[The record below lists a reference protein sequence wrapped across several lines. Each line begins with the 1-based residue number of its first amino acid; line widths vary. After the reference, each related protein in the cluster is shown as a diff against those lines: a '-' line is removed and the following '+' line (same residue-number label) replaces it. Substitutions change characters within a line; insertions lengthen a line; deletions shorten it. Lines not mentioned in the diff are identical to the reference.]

1 VGCHRVY
8 RTVGKQAINS
18 GVHVLFFFLVQG
30 EKSESSKGGPCRQV
44 GSSEAERDVT
54 FPVGGAG
61 LGWEEVELEEGEW
74 GRRGLERWTEV
85 MSHWAFDAVLED

>member
-1 VGCHRVY
+1 M
-8 RTVGKQAINS
+8 
-18 GVHVLFFFLVQG
+18 
-30 EKSESSKGGPCRQV
+30 

>member
-1 VGCHRVY
+1 MWAVTEFIEWLGS
-8 RTVGKQAINS
+8 KQLIQ
-18 GVHVLFFFLVQG
+18 VCRYFPFFFSFG
-30 EKSESSKGGPCRQV
+30 ERSESSKGPCRLA

-85 MSHWAFDAVLED
+85 MSHWALDAVLED